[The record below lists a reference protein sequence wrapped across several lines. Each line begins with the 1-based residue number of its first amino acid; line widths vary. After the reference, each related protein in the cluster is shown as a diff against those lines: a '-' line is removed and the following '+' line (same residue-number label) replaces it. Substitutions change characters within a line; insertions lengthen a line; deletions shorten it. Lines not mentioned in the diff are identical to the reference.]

1 MNYILLLTQD
11 EIVILCNLISG
22 KGFKVLFQ
30 KKSKEF
36 SKIKRG
42 FRPNGIS
49 ERDAVSLGIKYIE
62 KPFISSFVN
71 ATVEKWLKEI
81 DEYYTNLV
89 SNGRGEDEALA
100 ETISNSYFSA
110 NLSLYFKLIRKDVDE
125 VYLAKL
131 REHMADIAT
140 LVDEN
145 KLDEHISQSDA
156 TCETENLREQLKKS
170 TEQLKI
176 YENQLQSLKEANAS
190 MEQDFADAQTEIQE
204 LQQDKQKMEAELA
217 DFRARIQYDDSEK
230 MQATIKSHNFDY
242 LSLCEVSDPDSM
254 GQVWLNRLADIR
266 RNGTIEAF
274 YEDENM
280 PKYFGNRSR
289 IFFKDGPNE
298 SGTVGVWNWK
308 STPNNNDSSRD
319 YVTSEF
325 NPIVEPI
332 EIITIRECKTD
343 KELIEKIKA
352 GVNAGI
358 TSCRVIFA
366 AYLSKSQYVGILCC
380 YSDLEQNGKMTKL
393 NKKVI
398 SLPKYDISGRDITHL
413 SNGKTYYRSI
423 SIGIP
428 SEIIN
433 VKDPMDIVKTVIL
446 TRNSWQLFKQQ
457 GKTRAVWKN
466 IRDFLDG
473 LDTTSII
480 DDIVSSANC
489 SYSEATKMLSDFIE
503 YAQNYIDGTSIEDKI
518 LSAVIV
524 SNPELM
530 KRCKSLIKDEW
541 IAENQELVN
550 AANSVLA
557 TLQREIEQAKK
568 QQDKEHFEA
577 QEKLVAIRREHEELV
592 STIQALD
599 ADISAKEQ
607 LAADVEAAVKQRIR
621 QAQNNAADFIA
632 NFAFVPQIAIA
643 ASETSAVS
651 NLPEMKTTVTEN
663 MCYIQGAGLKPDDL
677 EEVSTWKE
685 VLNTIASELIEAG
698 VASRFSL
705 PFAAYIYAAYI
716 NKSPLLMVG
725 PNANAIVDAFSGA
738 ISGKMAGT
746 LECTGNYNA
755 QSVKACYSSEDR
767 IVKIINPFAVD
778 WISRIPDIVSNED
791 KFFVAV
797 HPYAEDIQIEPR
809 SLYSYMLPML
819 TEVFIEKSPTG
830 LILGGHCTGQYED
843 FLPVKASKS
852 HNKLLTEMHVS
863 LLTKN
868 KIQVLLNN
876 MHTMLNDQN
885 LDYDVIFALVPYAYA
900 TMQTALILNAVQDG
914 EKKRIS
920 ISKNLLELLNDL
932 YGEDE

>member
-1 MNYILLLTQD
+1 MNYISLLTQD
-11 EIVILCNLISG
+11 EIAILCNLISG

-30 KKSKEF
+30 KKSRDF
-36 SKIKRG
+36 SKIKPG

-49 ERDAVSLGIKYIE
+49 EKDAVSLGIKYID
-62 KPFISSFVN
+62 KPFIASFVN
-71 ATVEKWLKEI
+71 TTVERWLKEI
-81 DEYYTNLV
+81 DEYHTNLV

-100 ETISNSYFSA
+100 ETLSDSYFFA
-110 NLSLYFKLIRKDVDE
+110 NLSLYFKMIGKDVDE
-125 VYLAKL
+125 VYLDKL
-131 REHMADIAT
+131 REHMADVAILA
-140 LVDEN
+140 DEN
-145 KLDEHISQSDA
+145 KLEKHTPQA
-156 TCETENLREQLKKS
+156 VPTCEAEDFREQLKKS
-170 TEQLKI
+170 KEQLNI
-176 YENQLQSLKEANAS
+176 YKNQLQSLKDANVSVNQELTA
-190 MEQDFADAQTEIQE
+190 AQTSVHD
-204 LQQDKQKMEAELA
+204 LLQDKQKLEAELA

-230 MQATIKSHNFDY
+230 MPATIESHDFDY
-242 LSLCEVSDPDSM
+242 ISLCEVSEPDYM
-254 GQVWLNRLADIR
+254 GQIWLNRLADIR
-266 RNGTIEAF
+266 KNGTIEVF
-274 YEDENM
+274 YEEENM
-280 PKYFGNRSR
+280 PKYFENRSR

-298 SGTVGVWNWK
+298 AGKVGVWNWK

-332 EIITIRECKTD
+332 EIITIQECKTD

-352 GVNAGI
+352 GVDVDI

-366 AYLSKSQYVGILCC
+366 AYLSKSQYVGILCR
-380 YSDLEQNGKMTKL
+380 YSDLEQIGKLTKL

-423 SIGIP
+423 NIGIP

-433 VKDPMDIVKTVIL
+433 VKAPMDIVKTVML

-457 GKTRAVWKN
+457 GKTRAEWKN

-489 SYSEATKMLSDFIE
+489 SHSEARKMLSDFIE

-541 IAENQELVN
+541 FAENQESVN

-557 TLQREIEQAKK
+557 GLQRDIEQAKK
-568 QQDKEHFEA
+568 QQDKDHSEA
-577 QEKLVAIRREHEELV
+577 QEKLVAIRREHEKLV
-592 STIQALD
+592 STLQVLN

-607 LAADVEAAVKQRIR
+607 LAVDVEVAVKQRIR
-621 QAQNNAADFIA
+621 QAQDNAAEFIA

-643 ASETSAVS
+643 ASEKSAVS
-651 NLPEMKTTVTEN
+651 TLPEMKTTVTEN
-663 MCYIQGAGLKPDDL
+663 MCYVYGAELNPDDL
-677 EEVSTWKE
+677 EDVSTWKE
-685 VLNTIASELIEAG
+685 MLNTIASELIEAG

-705 PFAAYIYAAYI
+705 PFAAYMYAAYI

-755 QSVKACYSSEDR
+755 QNVKICYSSEDCV
-767 IVKIINPFAVD
+767 VKIVNPFDVN

-797 HPYAEDIQIEPR
+797 HPYAEDIQIEPK
-809 SLYSYMLPML
+809 SLYGYMLPVL
-819 TEVFIEKSPTG
+819 TELFIEKSPTG
-830 LILGGHCTGQYED
+830 FILGGHCTEKYED
-843 FLPVKASKS
+843 FPSVKASKS

-863 LLTKN
+863 LFAKN
-868 KIQVLLNN
+868 KIQVLINN

-885 LDYDVIFALVPYAYA
+885 LDYDVIFALMPYAYA
-900 TMQTALILNAVQDG
+900 TMQTALILSAVQDG
-914 EKKRIS
+914 EKKRVS
-920 ISKNLLELLNDL
+920 ISKNLLELINDL
-932 YGEDE
+932 YGENE

>member
-1 MNYILLLTQD
+1 MNYISLLTQD
-11 EIVILCNLISG
+11 EIAILCNLISG
-22 KGFKVLFQ
+22 KRFKVLFQ
-30 KKSKEF
+30 KQSKEF
-36 SKIKRG
+36 SKIKPG

-49 ERDAVSLGIKYIE
+49 EKEAVSLGIKYID

-81 DEYYTNLV
+81 DEFHSNLV
-89 SNGRGEDEALA
+89 SNDRGEDEALA
-100 ETISNSYFSA
+100 ETLSDSYFSA
-110 NLSLYFKLIRKDVDE
+110 NISLYFKLIGKDVAD

-131 REHMADIAT
+131 REHMEDIVALADR
-140 LVDEN
+140 N
-145 KLDEHISQSDA
+145 KQKEQTSRSDT
-156 TCETENLREQLKKS
+156 TCDAEAFFKQLKES
-170 TEQLKI
+170 TEKISI
-176 YENQLQSLKEANAS
+176 YEDQLQSLKEEKAS
-190 MEQDFADAQTEIQE
+190 VEQDLAEAQAKIQE
-204 LQQDKQKMEAELA
+204 LQTGQEKMKAELI
-217 DFRARIQYDDSEK
+217 DFRTRIQYDDTEEVPT
-230 MQATIKSHNFDY
+230 TIESHDFDY
-242 LSLCEVSDPDSM
+242 ISLCEVSEPDYT
-254 GQVWLNRLADIR
+254 GQIWLNRLADIGK
-266 RNGTIEAF
+266 NGTIEVF

-298 SGTVGVWNWK
+298 SGTIGVWNWK
-308 STPNNNDSSRD
+308 SVPNNNDPSRD
-319 YVTSEF
+319 FVTSEF
-325 NPIVEPI
+325 NSVIEPI
-332 EIITIRECKTD
+332 EIIVIQECKSD

-352 GVNAGI
+352 GVDVEI
-358 TSCRVIFA
+358 TSHRIIFV
-366 AYLSKSQYVGILCC
+366 AYLSKAQYVGILCR
-380 YSDLEQNGKMTKL
+380 YSDLEQTGKQTKL

-413 SNGKTYYRSI
+413 SNGKIYYRSI

-428 SEIIN
+428 SEIVN

-457 GKTRAVWKN
+457 GKTRGEWKN

-480 DDIVSSANC
+480 DDIVFSANC
-489 SYSEATKMLSDFIE
+489 SHSEATKMLNGFIE

-518 LSAVIV
+518 LSAVIA

-530 KRCKSLIKDEW
+530 KRCKSLIRDEW
-541 IAENQELVN
+541 FAENQEAVN
-550 AANSVLA
+550 EANSELVG
-557 TLQREIEQAKK
+557 LQRDIEQAKK
-568 QQDKEHFEA
+568 QQDKEHSEA
-577 QEKLVAIRREHEELV
+577 QEKLAAIRQEYEKLA
-592 STIQALD
+592 STLQALD

-607 LAADVEAAVKQRIR
+607 LAADVEVAVKQRIR

-632 NFAFVPQIAIA
+632 NFAFVPQTAITV
-643 ASETSAVS
+643 SEMSAMP
-651 NLPEMKTTVTEN
+651 NLPEMKTTVAEN
-663 MCYIQGAGLKPDDL
+663 MCYVRGADLKPDDL

-685 VLNTIASELIEAG
+685 VLDTIASELIEAG
-698 VASRFSL
+698 IASRFSL
-705 PFAAYIYAAYI
+705 PFAAYMYAAYI

-725 PNANAIVDAFSGA
+725 PNANAIVDAFSAA

-755 QSVKACYSSEDR
+755 QSVKACYSSEDCV
-767 IVKIINPFAVD
+767 VKIVNPFNID

-797 HPYAEDIQIEPR
+797 HPYAEDIQIEPK
-809 SLYSYMLPML
+809 SLYGYMLPVL
-819 TEVFIEKSPTG
+819 TESFIEKSPTG
-830 LILGGHCTGQYED
+830 LILGSHCTEKYKD
-843 FLPVKASKS
+843 FLPIKASKS

-863 LLTKN
+863 LLAKN

-900 TMQTALILNAVQDG
+900 TMQTALILSAVQDG

-920 ISKNLLELLNDL
+920 ISKNLLELLNEL
-932 YGEDE
+932 YGENE

>member
-1 MNYILLLTQD
+1 MNYISLLTQD
-11 EIVILCNLISG
+11 EILILCNLISG

-30 KKSKEF
+30 KKSKDF
-36 SKIKRG
+36 SKIKPG

-49 ERDAVSLGIKYIE
+49 EKDAVSLGIKYID

-71 ATVEKWLKEI
+71 TTVEKWLKEI
-81 DEYYTNLV
+81 DENYTNLV

-125 VYLAKL
+125 IYLAKL

-156 TCETENLREQLKKS
+156 TCKTEDFREQLKKS
-170 TEQLKI
+170 TEQLNI
-176 YENQLQSLKEANAS
+176 YENQLQSLKEAKAS
-190 MEQDFADAQTEIQE
+190 TEQDLANAQTKIQE
-204 LQQDKQKMEAELA
+204 LQQDKQKMESELT
-217 DFRARIQYDDSEK
+217 DFRTRIQYDDKEK
-230 MQATIKSHNFDY
+230 MQATIKSHDFDY
-242 LSLCEVSDPDSM
+242 ISLCEVSEPDYI
-254 GQVWLNRLADIR
+254 GQIWLNRLADIR
-266 RNGTIEAF
+266 KNGVIEVF

-298 SGTVGVWNWK
+298 TGTIGVWNWK
-308 STPNNNDSSRD
+308 SVPNNNDPSRD
-319 YVTSEF
+319 FVTSEF
-325 NPIVEPI
+325 NSAAEPI
-332 EIITIRECKTD
+332 EVIVVQECKTD
-343 KELIEKIKA
+343 KELIEKIKD
-352 GVNAGI
+352 GMDVEI
-358 TSCRVIFA
+358 TSRRVIFA
-366 AYLSKSQYVGILCC
+366 AYLSTAQYVGILCR
-380 YSDLEQNGKMTKL
+380 YSDLEQTGKRTKL

-398 SLPKYDISGRDITHL
+398 SLPKYNINRGDITHL

-428 SEIIN
+428 SEIVN

-446 TRNSWQLFKQQ
+446 ARNSWQLFKQQ
-457 GKTRAVWKN
+457 GKTRGEWKN

-473 LDTTSII
+473 LDTTSIL
-480 DDIVSSANC
+480 DDIVSSVNC
-489 SYSEATKMLSDFIE
+489 SYSEATKMLSDFSE

-530 KRCKSLIKDEW
+530 KRCKFLIRDEW
-541 IAENQELVN
+541 LAENQESIN

-557 TLQREIEQAKK
+557 GLQRDIEQAKK
-568 QQDKEHFEA
+568 QQDKEFSEA
-577 QEKLVAIRREHEELV
+577 QEKLAAIRQEHEKLASTLQTLV
-592 STIQALD
+592 T
-599 ADISAKEQ
+599 DISAKEQ

-632 NFAFVPQIAIA
+632 NFAFVPQTAIV
-643 ASETSAVS
+643 ASELSAVS
-651 NLPEMKTTVTEN
+651 NLSEKKTTIEEN
-663 MCYIQGAGLKPDDL
+663 VCYIQGAELKPNNL
-677 EEVSTWKE
+677 EDVSTWKE
-685 VLNTIASELIEAG
+685 VLDTIASELIEAG

-705 PFAAYIYAAYI
+705 PFAAYMYAAYI

-746 LECTGNYNA
+746 LDCTGNYNA
-755 QSVKACYSSEDR
+755 RSVNACYSSEDCV
-767 IVKIINPFAVD
+767 VKIVAPFDIN

-797 HPYAEDIQIEPR
+797 YPYAEDIQIEPK
-809 SLYSYMLPML
+809 SLYGYMLPVL
-819 TEVFIEKSPTG
+819 TELFIERAPTG
-830 LILGGHCTGQYED
+830 LILGGRCTEKYKD
-843 FLPVKASKS
+843 FPRVKASKS

-863 LLTKN
+863 LLAKN

-900 TMQTALILNAVQDG
+900 TMQTALILSAVQDG

-920 ISKNLLELLNDL
+920 ISRNLLELINEL
-932 YGEDE
+932 YGENE